1 MVVKMIVSSGK
12 SAGRAIAIKRN
23 KLLIGRA
30 EECDVRPLSEEVSR
44 RHCSIVVGPG
54 DVWVEDLGSR
64 NGTFVNGNRIGEKTR
79 VTDGDLVRIGSLELR
94 VSISDPA
101 ARAGTDNDVSR
112 WLVGDEPDTELGDST
127 QTMPLGTVVPPL
139 DEKAG
144 AAPGTSVA
152 TGDSDAIAAG
162 DSSVDATGDSSQTTL
177 DALKAARTKPGSL
190 PKDSRKKADSSR
202 DAAAD
207 ALRKFFGN
215 R

>member
-1 MVVKMIVSSGK
+1 MIVKMIVSSGK
-12 SAGRAIAIKRN
+12 NAGRAITIKRN

-44 RHCSIVVGPG
+44 RHCSIVVGPS

-64 NGTFVNGNRIGEKTR
+64 NGTFVNGTRIGARTA
-79 VTDGDLVRIGSLELR
+79 VSHGDLVRIGSLELR
-94 VSISDPA
+94 VNVSDPA
-101 ARAGTDNDVSR
+101 ARAGTDNDVSS
-112 WLVGDEPDTELGDST
+112 WLVGDEPDAVGGDST
-127 QTMPLGTVVPPL
+127 QTMPLETVVP
-139 DEKAG
+139 
-144 AAPGTSVA
+144 AADDNAPAASGTPVA
-152 TGDSDAIAAG
+152 TGNSDGISTG
-162 DSSVDATGDSSQTTL
+162 DSNGDSSQTTL

-190 PKDSRKKADSSR
+190 PKDARKKSDSSR

>member
-64 NGTFVNGNRIGEKTR
+64 NGTFVNGKRIGEKTR

-127 QTMPLGTVVPPL
+127 QTMPLGTVVPPV
-139 DEKAG
+139 DEKAV
-144 AAPGTSVA
+144 AAPGTSAA

-162 DSSVDATGDSSQTTL
+162 DSSVDAVGDSSQTTL

>member
-1 MVVKMIVSSGK
+1 MIVKMIVSSGK
-12 SAGRAIAIKRN
+12 SAGRAITIKRN

-44 RHCSIVVGPG
+44 RHCSIVVGPS

-64 NGTFVNGNRIGEKTR
+64 NGTFVNGTRIGAKTR
-79 VTDGDLVRIGSLELR
+79 VSEGDLVRIGSLELR
-94 VSISDPA
+94 VNISDPA

-112 WLVGDEPDTELGDST
+112 WLVGDEPDAVGGDST
-127 QTMPLGTVVPPL
+127 QTIPLETVVSSAE
-139 DEKAG
+139 EKAPH
-144 AAPGTSVA
+144 AAGTPATGTSDELA
-152 TGDSDAIAAG
+152 TGDSAI
-162 DSSVDATGDSSQTTL
+162 DPVGDSSQTTL